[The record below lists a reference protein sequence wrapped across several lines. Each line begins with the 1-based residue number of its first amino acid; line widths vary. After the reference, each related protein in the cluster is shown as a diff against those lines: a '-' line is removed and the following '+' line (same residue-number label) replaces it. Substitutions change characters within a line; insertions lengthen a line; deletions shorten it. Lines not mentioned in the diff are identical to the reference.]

1 MNKFI
6 TIPLFFILFNLNA
19 QNYYQKN
26 YDSLNKV
33 LETINKKI
41 NELQNQKISIEDRIK
56 TFAERLSN
64 KDNYE
69 RNTEFKKEAKSDI
82 ENGIV
87 TTINGFAS
95 IMRDEPSAF
104 GKVISR
110 PEKGDSILVLN
121 LAQEP
126 YYRVSYKGTVGFM
139 SYISFKQTY
148 EIRALLK
155 ELELKK
161 LGIKYGERNARRIQ
175 NQEYWIGMTDEMA
188 TLSLG
193 KPDDINR
200 TTYSWGVNEQ
210 WIYSKKGIYLYFTD
224 GILTTIQD

>member
-82 ENGIV
+82 LLATQLYGQEICV
-87 TTINGFAS
+87 
-95 IMRDEPSAF
+95 
-104 GKVISR
+104 
-110 PEKGDSILVLN
+110 EK
-121 LAQEP
+121 
-126 YYRVSYKGTVGFM
+126 K
-139 SYISFKQTY
+139 
-148 EIRALLK
+148 
-155 ELELKK
+155 
-161 LGIKYGERNARRIQ
+161 
-175 NQEYWIGMTDEMA
+175 
-188 TLSLG
+188 SL
-193 KPDDINR
+193 
-200 TTYSWGVNEQ
+200 
-210 WIYSKKGIYLYFTD
+210 
-224 GILTTIQD
+224 

>member
-104 GKVISR
+104 GKVISK
-110 PEKGDSILVLN
+110 EKGDSILILN
-121 LAQEP
+121 LAQ
-126 YYRVSYKGTVGFM
+126 SH
-139 SYISFKQTY
+139 I
-148 EIRALLK
+148 
-155 ELELKK
+155 
-161 LGIKYGERNARRIQ
+161 
-175 NQEYWIGMTDEMA
+175 
-188 TLSLG
+188 
-193 KPDDINR
+193 
-200 TTYSWGVNEQ
+200 
-210 WIYSKKGIYLYFTD
+210 
-224 GILTTIQD
+224 